1 MILTERH
8 IIKQSEGISVIVTEE
23 SYTSKCSFLDDEGIC
38 KHEEYV
44 GRRIHRGLFKSSDG
58 RLINAD
64 VNGALNIL
72 KKVIGKFEYDSIKVC
87 STPLV
92 VTP

>member
-1 MILTERH
+1 MKKVKLTTYA
-8 IIKQSEGISVIVTEE
+8 K
-23 SYTSKCSFLDDEGIC
+23 LN
-38 KHEEYV
+38 
-44 GRRIHRGLFKSSDG
+44 
-58 RLINAD
+58 NAD

-92 VTP
+92 LEPRN

>member
-8 IIKQSEGISVIVTEE
+8 IIKKTNPA
-23 SYTSKCSFLDDEGIC
+23 
-38 KHEEYV
+38 
-44 GRRIHRGLFKSSDG
+44 SDG

>member
-1 MILTERH
+1 M
-8 IIKQSEGISVIVTEE
+8 EGISVIVTEE
-23 SYTSKCSFLDDEGIC
+23 SYTSKCSFLDNEDIC

-44 GRRIHRGLFKSSDG
+44 GKRIKRGLYKASDG